1 MSSAIRTSM
10 KPSAVKRLLQDLE
23 QLRDEPIV
31 GANAEPFGD
40 DIAKWYA
47 IVMGAP
53 GSPYENIPIRFVLEF
68 PDDYPNSAPNAFFE
82 TDVKYHGGAS
92 YRDASGRQVVC
103 LNIFGNF
110 GHVHTEWKNMSEGWT
125 PSYTVTTVLVSMQ
138 GLMMSDMLTKSPSE
152 IALMRSSAA
161 AYKCPVTGHDGSKP
175 ETWFPNVPTFE
186 DVQVKLASRAKTV
199 YDPLKDH
206 YICYVKR
213 STAKDGAVL
222 GYGVNI
228 DNQRIGTLSSPCE
241 YLSEEGFKEGTRRS
255 STNKQFEFWLPILLT
270 SDNWSELKPKIM
282 ASVKTIIGK
291 LGTRCED
298 YEGLFKVCSSIMN
311 TLVVEIMNNKGNLV
325 ANDKFIDGYF
335 ALYRLM
341 KQCVSESPAFQ
352 TYVDNTIQRFKDK
365 EDKRSK
371 QFVPNMGEL
380 LIYLTVSSKYGWND
394 ISDAVIKECDAR
406 NVFWYAVGN
415 YSSPAKHPELLSTA
429 TVAGR
434 TTKVFNATDVGRS
447 LIMFQV
453 RFSEVARALTLEMM
467 DSNSGLAPTELRK
480 ELRDTYNKI
489 AAVKNWNDY
498 FAWLHMPERT
508 EAQRTEELIDAVR
521 RSESQGYHG
530 GAKTS
535 KPDPRSSY
543 RRW

>member
-1 MSSAIRTSM
+1 MSSTTRTSM

-23 QLRDEPIV
+23 QLRDDPIV

-68 PDDYPNSAPNAFFE
+68 PDDYPNTAPNAFFE
-82 TDVKYHGGAS
+82 TDVRYYGGAS
-92 YRDASGRQVVC
+92 YHDVSGRQVVC

-110 GHVHTEWKNMSEGWT
+110 GHVHTEWKNMSEGWS

-152 IALMRSSAA
+152 IALMRTSAL
-161 AYKCPVTGHDGSKP
+161 AYKCPITGHNGSDP
-175 ETWFPNVPTFE
+175 DTWFPKVPTFE
-186 DVQVKLASRAKTV
+186 DVQVKLATRAKTA

-213 STAKDGAVL
+213 STASDGTVL

-228 DNQRIGTLSSPCE
+228 ENQRIGTLSSPCE
-241 YLSEEGFKEGTRRS
+241 YLSEDGFKEGTRRS
-255 STNKQFEFWLPILLT
+255 STNKQFEYWLPILLT
-270 SDNWSELKPKIM
+270 TKDWVTLKPKIF
-282 ASVKTIIGK
+282 ASVRAIIGK
-291 LGTRCED
+291 LGIRCED

-341 KQCVSESPAFQ
+341 KQYVTENPAFQ
-352 TYVDNTIQRFKDK
+352 KYVDDTVQRFKEK
-365 EDKRSK
+365 EDKRTK
-371 QFVPNMGEL
+371 QFVPNLGEM
-380 LIYLTVSSKYGWND
+380 LIYLTISSKYSWID
-394 ISDAVIKECDAR
+394 IAEAVVRECDAR

-415 YSSPAKHPELLSTA
+415 HSSPAKHPELLSTTA
-429 TVAGR
+429 DAKR
-434 TTKVFNATDVGRS
+434 TTKVFAATDVSRS

-453 RFSEVARALTLEMM
+453 RFSEVAKKLTLDVM

-489 AAVKNWNDY
+489 SAVKNWNNY

-508 EAQRTEELIDAVR
+508 EEQRSMELVDAVR
-521 RSESQGYHG
+521 RSESQGYHKF
-530 GAKTS
+530 ATS
-535 KPDPRSSY
+535 KSAPKSSH